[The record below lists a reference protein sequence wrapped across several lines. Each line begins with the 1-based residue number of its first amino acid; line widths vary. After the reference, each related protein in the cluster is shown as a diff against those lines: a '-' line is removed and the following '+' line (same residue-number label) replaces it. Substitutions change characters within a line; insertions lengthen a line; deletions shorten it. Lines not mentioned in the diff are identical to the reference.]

1 MSITYSTHAYT
12 PGLRVSWCTTIRK
25 ERRLPLPGEILV
37 KKGEEVS
44 QDQIVARTQIPGE
57 VQIVNAASLLEIE
70 PEELT
75 RYMTKKIG
83 EKVEKDEIIAF
94 RKGFFGLTTKQV
106 RSPIKGKIEYFSTA
120 TGNISIRTEPTK
132 IEIDA
137 YIPGKILE
145 TLSNEAVVIET
156 KAALIEGIFG
166 IGGEKKGE
174 VHVAVK
180 EPLQE
185 MLPENVNSSCK
196 GKIIVGGATASFEAI
211 KKAIDYGAKGL
222 IVGGL
227 AFKQIK
233 EILGYEIGVA
243 ITGHESIPLT
253 IILTEGFGKLEMAKK
268 TFNILKTF
276 EGYNAS
282 INGATQIRA
291 GVIRPEIIIPIKK
304 EECDEKEEILSG
316 SIRPGTKVRIIRHPY
331 FGCLGKVVD
340 LPIEI
345 DCVEAECSVRV
356 AVIELQDGRRVKVP
370 RANIELFDW

>member
-1 MSITYSTHAYT
+1 MSSTYSTHAYT
-12 PGLRVSWCTTIRK
+12 PGLRVCWCTTLRK

-37 KKGEEVS
+37 KKGENVS
-44 QDQIVARTQIPGE
+44 QDDVVARTQIPGE
-57 VQIVNAASLLEIE
+57 VQIVNAASILEIE
-70 PEELT
+70 PEEIE
-75 RYMTKKIG
+75 RYMVKKLG
-83 EKVEKDEIIAF
+83 EKVEKDDIIAF
-94 RKGFFGLTTKQV
+94 RKGFFGLTTKYV
-106 RSPIKGKIEYFSTA
+106 KSPIRGKIEYFSQA
-120 TGNISIRTEPTK
+120 TGNISIRAEPTK

-137 YIPGKILE
+137 YIPGVVVDVVP
-145 TLSNEAVVIET
+145 NEAVTIET

-174 VHVAVK
+174 IYMAVK
-180 EPLQE
+180 EPSHE
-185 MLPENVNSSCK
+185 ILPKNINEDCR
-196 GKIIVGGATASFEAI
+196 GKIIVGGSTVNFETI
-211 KKAIDYGAKGL
+211 KKAIDCGAKGL

-243 ITGHESIPLT
+243 ITGHENIPLT

-276 EGYNAS
+276 EGYMAS

-291 GVIRPEIIIPIKK
+291 GVIRPEIIVPLKK
-304 EECDEKEEILSG
+304 EECEEESEILS
-316 SIRPGTKVRIIRHPY
+316 SSLRPGTKVRIIRHPY

-345 DCVEAECSVRV
+345 DCVEAECKVRI
-356 AVIELQDGRRVKVP
+356 AIIELQDGRRVKVP

>member
-1 MSITYSTHAYT
+1 MSATYSTHAYT
-12 PGLRVSWCTTIRK
+12 PGLRVCWCTSVRK
-25 ERRLPLPGEILV
+25 ERRLPLPGEVLV
-37 KKGEEVS
+37 RKGQTVS
-44 QDQIVARTQIPGE
+44 QDQIVARTEVPGE

-70 PEELT
+70 PEELE
-75 RYMTKKIG
+75 RCMLKKVG
-83 EKVEKDEIIAF
+83 EMVEKDEIIAF
-94 RKGFFGLTTKQV
+94 RKGFFGLTKKYV
-106 RSPIKGKIEYFSTA
+106 KSPIRGKIEYFSGT
-120 TGNISIRTEPTK
+120 TGNVSIRAEPTK

-137 YIPGKILE
+137 YIPGNVVE

-166 IGGEKKGE
+166 IGGERKGE
-174 VHVAVK
+174 IYIGVEDPSK
-180 EPLQE
+180 EIS
-185 MLPENVNSSCK
+185 PENVNERCR
-196 GKIIVGGATASFEAI
+196 GKIVVGGSTASFEAI
-211 KKAIDYGAKGL
+211 KRAIDFGARGL

-227 AFKQIK
+227 EFKQIK

-243 ITGHESIPLT
+243 ITGHENLPLT
-253 IILTEGFGKLEMAKK
+253 IILTEGFGRLEMAKK

-291 GVIRPEIIIPIKK
+291 GVIRPEIIIPLQKDECR
-304 EECDEKEEILSG
+304 EEAEILS
-316 SIRPGTKVRIIRHPY
+316 SSLRPGTKVRVIRHPY

-345 DCVEAECSVRV
+345 DCVEAECQVRV
-356 AVIELQDGRRVKVP
+356 AVVELQDGRRVKVP

>member
-1 MSITYSTHAYT
+1 MSSTYSTHAYT
-12 PGLRVSWCTTIRK
+12 PGLRVCWCTTLRK

-37 KKGEEVS
+37 KKGENVT
-44 QDQIVARTQIPGE
+44 QDDIVARTQIPGE
-57 VQIVNAASLLEIE
+57 VQIVNAASILEIE
-70 PEELT
+70 PEEIE
-75 RYMTKKIG
+75 RYMVKKLG
-83 EKVEKDEIIAF
+83 EKVDKDEILAF
-94 RKGFFGLTTKQV
+94 RKGFFGLTTKYV
-106 RSPIKGKIEYFSTA
+106 RSPIKGKIEYLSQA
-120 TGNISIRTEPTK
+120 TGNISIRAEPTK

-137 YIPGKILE
+137 YIPGVVVDV
-145 TLSNEAVVIET
+145 LSNEAVTVET

-174 VHVAVK
+174 IYVAVK
-180 EPLQE
+180 EPSHE
-185 MLPENVNSSCK
+185 ILPEDINENCR
-196 GKIIVGGATASFEAI
+196 GKIIVGGATAKFEAI

-243 ITGHESIPLT
+243 ITGHENLPLT

-276 EGYNAS
+276 EGYMAS

-291 GVIRPEIIIPIKK
+291 GVIRPEIIIPLKK
-304 EECDEKEEILSG
+304 EECEEESEILSS

-345 DCVEAECSVRV
+345 DCVEAECKVRV
-356 AVIELQDGRRVKVP
+356 AIIELQDGRRVKVP

>member
-1 MSITYSTHAYT
+1 MSSTYSTHAYT
-12 PGLRVSWCTTIRK
+12 PGLRVCWCTTVRK

-37 KKGEEVS
+37 KKGDYVS
-44 QDQIVARTQIPGE
+44 QDQVVARTQIPGE

-70 PEELT
+70 PEELE
-75 RYMTKKIG
+75 RYIIKKVG

-94 RKGFFGLTTKQV
+94 RKGFFGLTTRYVK
-106 RSPIKGKIEYFSTA
+106 SPINGKIEYFSTA
-120 TGNISIRTEPTK
+120 TGNISIRAEPTK

-137 YIPGKILE
+137 YIPGKVVE
-145 TLSNEAVVIET
+145 TLSNESVVVET
-156 KAALIEGIFG
+156 RAALIEGIFG

-174 VHVAVK
+174 IFVAVN
-180 EPLQE
+180 EPSQE
-185 MLPENVNSSCK
+185 MSPENINIDCK

-243 ITGHESIPLT
+243 ITGHENLPLT
-253 IILTEGFGKLEMAKK
+253 IILTEGFGRLEMAKK

-276 EGYNAS
+276 EGYSAS

-291 GVIRPEIIIPIKK
+291 GVIRPEIIIPLKK
-304 EECDEKEEILSG
+304 EECEEEEEILSS

-331 FGCLGKVVD
+331 FGYLGKVMD

-345 DCVEAECSVRV
+345 DCVEAECMVRV